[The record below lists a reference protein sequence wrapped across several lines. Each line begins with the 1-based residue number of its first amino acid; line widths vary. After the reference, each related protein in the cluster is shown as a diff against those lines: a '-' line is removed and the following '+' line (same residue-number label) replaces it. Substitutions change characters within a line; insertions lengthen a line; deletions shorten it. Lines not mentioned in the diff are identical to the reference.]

1 MIFSSRT
8 LLVACLS
15 LWGGCTFLASP
26 AAHAQQV
33 MPVDTAAR
41 PRPAT
46 SPLAQPQAPA
56 ALASATTGQPQLPLP
71 QASPHSVILQT
82 LGLTDVTVDYHS
94 PAVRNRPIW
103 GGLVP
108 YNQVWRAGA
117 NENTLI
123 TFSRPVKLNGKTVA
137 AGQYSLYVF
146 PRADS
151 DWDFILNRVTTH
163 WGSENYD
170 PQDDVVH
177 VPVLPQ
183 QVAFQETLLYWFSE
197 VKPASGRLN
206 LTWERRTISM
216 VVETNVETQVLAGI
230 EQTLT
235 QHPNNWQL
243 LAQAADYLVQQKL
256 QPELALRYINESL
269 HLQEAYLNNWIKARL
284 LASQQDYGTAII
296 YARKALKLGDKEDA
310 DFKAQQANMR
320 ITLTEWQGKA
330 Y

>member
-1 MIFSSRT
+1 MILRAHT
-8 LLVACLS
+8 LLAACLG
-15 LWGGCTFLASP
+15 LWSSTVFLACP

-33 MPVDTAAR
+33 VPTDTTTKAPTAAQL
-41 PRPAT
+41 PA
-46 SPLAQPQAPA
+46 PQAPA

-71 QASPHSVILQT
+71 QASPHAVIQQT

-94 PAVRNRPIW
+94 PAVRNRAIW
-103 GGLVP
+103 GALVP

-123 TFSRPVKLNGKTVA
+123 TFSRPVKLNGKNVA

-146 PRADS
+146 PRADA
-151 DWDFILNRVTTH
+151 DWDIILNRVTTH
-163 WGSENYD
+163 WGAENYD
-170 PQDDVVH
+170 PKDDVVH
-177 VPVLPQ
+177 VPVLPEK
-183 QVAFQETLLYWFSE
+183 AATFQETLLYWFSE

-206 LTWERRTISM
+206 LTWERRTLSVLI
-216 VVETNVETQVLAGI
+216 ETDVQTQVLAGI

-243 LAQAADYLVQQKL
+243 LAQAAEYLVQNNL

-269 HLQEAYLNNWIKARL
+269 RLQEAYANNWIKARL
-284 LASQQDYGTAII
+284 LASQQDYTTAII

-310 DFKAQQANMR
+310 EFKAQQSNMR